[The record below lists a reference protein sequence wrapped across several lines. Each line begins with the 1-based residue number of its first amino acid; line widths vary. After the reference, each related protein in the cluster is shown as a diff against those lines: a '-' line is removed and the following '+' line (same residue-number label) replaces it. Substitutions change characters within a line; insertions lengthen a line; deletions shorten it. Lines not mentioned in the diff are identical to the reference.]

1 MSLVIYCPMKSSGI
15 TQRYVVVGCRSRLL
29 TCWNDTYRSYME
41 QPTST
46 AAVSAVFVSRNA
58 LAPPVADVLG
68 GTAFWLDWR
77 MVDKT
82 ERRGLQD

>member
-1 MSLVIYCPMKSSGI
+1 MKADGI
-15 TQRYVVVGCRSRLL
+15 PQRIVVVGCRSRCL
-29 TCWNDTYRSYME
+29 TCWNDTHHSYME

-46 AAVSAVFVSRNA
+46 AAVSAVFVSRDT
-58 LAPPVADVLG
+58 LAPPVVGVLG
-68 GTAFWLDWR
+68 GTAFWLDSR